1 MKTLELFKTAVQSLR
16 ANPKRSFLTMIG
28 IIIGIAAV
36 ITIMALGN
44 GVKQKMVES
53 FKTTEGGEQ
62 TTTINFLTD
71 NPRTVGFTQQDVS
84 AVEQNFSGQVKSAK
98 LDQRDS
104 GVAATAEFGNSNA
117 QSTYLALI
125 KNPVKNIQLVA
136 GKNLTK
142 NTLIAGENKA
152 LIANDVAKSQY
163 GKVDRALGTALF
175 INNASYTVVGV
186 YEKNIDDDGP
196 TSNDV
201 IVPKEIYLSTV
212 DTTAGSNSLNLTI
225 TKGKS
230 ASAVSKK
237 VVSYLKKNG
246 SAKNNGQY
254 EYFDAGAVLKSI
266 SRVFDMLTYFI
277 SSIAGISLFIA
288 GIGVM
293 NMMYISVSER
303 TQEIG
308 IRLAIGATPRNI
320 MNQFLLEAIILTLS
334 GGLLGFLSGWGLATL
349 ISNFLPYGIKAVIT
363 FNSFLLAFGVSTAV
377 GIIFGLLP
385 ARQAANK
392 NLIDILR

>member
-186 YEKNIDDDGP
+186 YEKNMDDDGP

-363 FNSFLLAFGVSTAV
+363 LNSFLLAFGVSTAV

>member
-1 MKTLELFKTAVQSLR
+1 MKTLELFKTAVQSLC

-186 YEKNIDDDGP
+186 YEKNMDDDGP

-363 FNSFLLAFGVSTAV
+363 LNSFLLAFGVSTAV

>member
-186 YEKNIDDDGP
+186 YEKNMDDDGP

-246 SAKNNGQY
+246 SAKNNGRY

-363 FNSFLLAFGVSTAV
+363 LNSFLLAFGVSTAV

>member
-186 YEKNIDDDGP
+186 YEKNMDDDGP

-225 TKGKS
+225 IKGKS

-363 FNSFLLAFGVSTAV
+363 LNSFLLAFGVSTAV